1 MKGLK
6 KVKYTD
12 PLEIEK
18 KSFLIIRKN
27 LKKEHKQGYLDI
39 VTRVIH
45 ATADFEFEELLRFKN
60 DPISVFKETVKNG
73 ANIVVDTKMIKAGI
87 SKKFLEKYNVKVKC
101 YIDDV
106 DVINQAKISNCT
118 RSIVAMRKAIE
129 EKNNDIFVI
138 GNAPT
143 ALFTLCSYIENSSF
157 FPKLVIGVPVGFVG
171 AQESKEVLNLLDVPS
186 ITTKGRKGGST
197 VAVAIVNAL
206 FRLLEE

>member
-1 MKGLK
+1 M
-6 KVKYTD
+6 KYTD
-12 PLEIEK
+12 PFEIEK

-27 LKKEHKQGYLDI
+27 LKKEHKPGYLDI

-101 YIDDV
+101 YIDDE
-106 DVINQAKISNCT
+106 DVINQARISNCT
-118 RSIVAMRKAIE
+118 RSILAMKKAVE

-157 FPKLVIGVPVGFVG
+157 LPKLVIGVPVGFVG

-186 ITTKGRKGGST
+186 IITKGRKGGST

>member
-1 MKGLK
+1 MK

>member
-1 MKGLK
+1 M
-6 KVKYTD
+6 KYTD
-12 PLEIEK
+12 PFEIEK

-60 DPISVFKETVKNG
+60 DPISVFKETVTNG

-101 YIDDV
+101 YIDDE

-118 RSIVAMRKAIE
+118 RSILAMKKAIE

-157 FPKLVIGVPVGFVG
+157 LPKLVIGVPVGFVG

>member
-1 MKGLK
+1 M
-6 KVKYTD
+6 KYTD